1 MSKMRI
7 LVAIYSSFPGW
18 TIPEQSVDA
27 LRRRFPQHEFLHAA
41 NEDEA
46 VALIPEA
53 EVAFASELRPR
64 HLAVARQLRWIHS
77 PAVGVGGMLFPEM
90 VAGPV
95 VMTNARGVAAETIA
109 EHVVACVLALFRK
122 LPLAIRS
129 QAAREWAQDAI
140 AAAPPVRM
148 LAGSHVVT
156 VGLGAIGKAVARK
169 MLALGTTVS
178 AVRRNVS
185 GHCPEGVRVHPV
197 SALRAVLATADVV
210 VISAPQ
216 TRDTVRLIGRD
227 ELRAMRRDGVLVNV
241 ARGAIVDEDAL
252 AAALADGTIRGAALD
267 VFEQE
272 PLPPDSPLWTHPN
285 VLITPHTSW
294 IRTDHWDAMTE
305 LFAEN
310 LRRFESGSPL
320 KNAVDKVAG
329 Y

>member
-1 MSKMRI
+1 MKV
-7 LVAIYSSFPGW
+7 LVAIYSPFPGW
-18 TIPEQSVDA
+18 TIPERSVDA
-27 LRRRFPQHEFLHAA
+27 LRRRFPQHEFLHATT
-41 NEDEA
+41 EDEA
-46 VALIPEA
+46 VELIRDA

-64 HLAVARQLRWIHS
+64 HLAAARGLRWIHS

-90 VAGPV
+90 IAGPV

-140 AAAPPVRM
+140 ALPPPVRM
-148 LAGSHVVT
+148 LAGSHIVL
-156 VGLGAIGKAVARK
+156 VGLGAIGTAVARK

-185 GHCPEGVRVHPV
+185 GRAPEGVRVHPAD
-197 SALRAVLATADVV
+197 ALRAALATADVV

-216 TRDTVRLIGRD
+216 TRDTLRLIGRD
-227 ELRAMRRDGVLVNV
+227 ELRAMRRDAVLVNI

-272 PLPPDSPLWTHPN
+272 PLPAGSPLWTHPN

-294 IRTDHWDAMTE
+294 IRTDHWDVMTE

-310 LRRFESGSPL
+310 LRRFDAGLPL
-320 KNAVDKVAG
+320 INPVDKAAG